1 MRTNDCQMI
10 ESIVG
15 LVDDQRLKSR
25 NRKYEHLHHLHLHAS
40 PSFHWTRVVS
50 YRLPVWIYLWRMTE
64 RKRRLKSRSRL
75 SMSNPST
82 NICRL
87 PWDRGSRPAFSFSH
101 LNINKSS
108 FTKADQPFPSHNC
121 SLYFSRHIILV
132 ENMPTNQPSICFC
145 RWNSVKCLS
154 GKSIKLLTQLSFFP
168 C

>member
-15 LVDDQRLKSR
+15 LVNDQRLKSR

-108 FTKADQPFPSHNC
+108 FTKAVAVLQYQCFNSGA
-121 SLYFSRHIILV
+121 
-132 ENMPTNQPSICFC
+132 SIA
-145 RWNSVKCLS
+145 VL
-154 GKSIKLLTQLSFFP
+154 Q
-168 C
+168 